1 MLALRRTMTSAPLRI
16 PRFEAAEARFSSWFG
31 AAVFRVTSDGH
42 AAGLHFEPGDLLIV
56 DQGGVSMDDLVV
68 LVPQRRGRPMLGRMT
83 KDGLI
88 SEPGRVPVAL
98 TTRWHVA
105 GRIIMRVRTNPAR
118 AGQVLRFPES
128 GDVSQQL
135 LEFADPSQIADDLHV
150 HVVFENAP
158 TRELVG
164 HLARR
169 LPGFRMIAP
178 DEALVDGHELFTGA
192 PMDVLASLVA
202 ELRVEFGL
210 NTKAVRS
217 EARGTALAVLG
228 RLPFDAV
235 ACVRP
240 GARYAAPTR
249 HRRAA
254 APAMASEPEAEKK
267 KKQLGL
273 FGEG

>member
-1 MLALRRTMTSAPLRI
+1 MLALRQKMSSAPLRI

-31 AAVFRVTSDGH
+31 AAVFRVTSEGH
-42 AAGLHFEPGDLLIV
+42 AADLHFEPGDLLVI
-56 DQGGVSMDDLVV
+56 DQGGVSIDDLVV

-83 KDGLI
+83 REGLV

-98 TTRWHVA
+98 NTRWHVA
-105 GRIIMRVRTNPAR
+105 GRIIMRVRTNPR
-118 AGQVLRFPES
+118 RGGQVLRFPDRGEAA
-128 GDVSQQL
+128 QQQ
-135 LEFADPSQIADDLHV
+135 LEFADPSQIADDLYV
-150 HVVFENAP
+150 HIVFERAP
-158 TRELVG
+158 ARDLVG
-164 HLARR
+164 HLGRR

-178 DEALVDGHELFTGA
+178 DEALVDGGELFTGA
-192 PMDVLASLVA
+192 PMDVLSSLVA

-210 NTKAVRS
+210 KTKAVRT
-217 EARGTALAVLG
+217 EARGTAMAVLG

-240 GARYAAPTR
+240 GARYAAPP
-249 HRRAA
+249 RRRSGS
-254 APAMASEPEAEKK
+254 APAMSEPELE